1 MTIEQ
6 NSADRP
12 VDDVRDLV
20 TPADRAEPLVEHVE
34 TRERAPEP
42 VEKVEA
48 KEPKLGS
55 PFDNH
60 RTSAIEKYRAERD
73 KATQTLPDDIERSRV
88 GETVETRA
96 DRDAKR
102 EAALNPTA
110 EPGPVIEHE
119 PAATPAKR
127 KLKVQGRELEL
138 TDDEIIQKAQI
149 ALAADDVLGDAKRL
163 KADLISKLEL
173 LDSAAKAN
181 QSRPA
186 ADQDRSQPQPSED
199 TKPDDSELDDIID
212 RIQIGD
218 KQEAKEALRKHGDL
232 IQRRIVEQ
240 LGDIDARII
249 DTTRVHAENV
259 SRQTRTREVLE
270 SFTTDYPEFGR
281 SQPLQSA
288 LFTDTVNEMKTELL
302 NLGVDPEVLALAQRQ
317 RGMSEAD
324 VVGTAYRDLQAKGYA
339 LPDHGDILR
348 RSAENIRREFGVT
361 PAPTP
366 KPAPQPQSFDPA
378 ERIERKRVITPQ
390 PRRAN
395 ISPGTEAAEMSR
407 EEKQR
412 AAVQQMRAYRRGR

>member
-1 MTIEQ
+1 MHEMSV
-6 NSADRP
+6 NNADRP
-12 VDDVRDLV
+12 EDDVRDLV
-20 TPADRAEPLVEHVE
+20 TPADNAEPAAERIE
-34 TRERAPEP
+34 TRERNADP
-42 VEKVEA
+42 VEKAET

-102 EAALNPTA
+102 EAATNPT
-110 EPGPVIEHE
+110 EPETVIEHE
-119 PAATPAKR
+119 PVAAPAKR

-181 QSRPA
+181 QSRPVA
-186 ADQDRSQPQPSED
+186 EQDRSQPKPSED

-270 SFTTDYPEFGR
+270 TFTSEYPEFGR

-324 VVGTAYRDLQAKGYA
+324 VIGTAYRDLQAKGYA